1 MREVDISIVAYQPDL
16 ALLEGLL
23 ASLAEPTREA
33 MRRSLFIHDNSADPA
48 VAAKIAA
55 LPRLQAGGGFDR
67 VDVRHSATN
76 LGFGRA
82 HNANAARGS
91 ASFLL
96 VLNQDCILEPGVL
109 DSLLTSVAA
118 DAEEIAAWELR
129 QIPYEHPKSYD
140 PVTLDTPWA
149 SAAAIL
155 LRRRAFDEVGGFEPH
170 IFMYGEDV
178 DLSWRLRARGWRVV
192 YRPRCAVVHR
202 TYREAGEVKPLQV
215 IGGVLTNLCL
225 RARYGGVLRTLEGLV
240 MLAAELLAP
249 RSFRGRRRGLAKA
262 ALTFLVRWPYFAWTS
277 VPPTQA
283 FQPQFSGWGYEARR
297 DGAFVEF
304 ASRRENPARSRPRV
318 SILIRTADRPAWLCQ
333 ALQSCANQTY
343 ENLEVVVIED
353 GPESA
358 RAIVERFGDRL
369 SIRYR
374 ATGARMGRARAGNLA
389 LAEASG
395 EWLNFLD
402 DDDLLFADHVEVLVD
417 AVQRAGAAGAYALAW
432 ETQTELLDKQQ
443 ARYHEVAHITRHHQ
457 PFDRITLWHHNYL
470 PIQAVMFNRR
480 LWEQYGGFD
489 EAMDQ
494 LEDWNLWTRYTL
506 EDDFVLVA
514 KTTSKY
520 RVPANARIA
529 AERQALLDKAYADA
543 LERQSALVVTLSP
556 RDISRMADSY
566 VRSQAVMM
574 VARNEPRPDAA
585 SRDALERQSALVV
598 TLSPREISRMADSY
612 VRSQTVMMVTRS
624 DLRRF
629 VESTRFLAWLAS
641 YRHSARRAL
650 RRLRLIP

>member
-1 MREVDISIVAYQPDL
+1 MREVDISIVTFQPDL
-16 ALLEGLL
+16 VLLEQLL
-23 ASLAEPTREA
+23 ASLAEPGREA
-33 MRRSLFIHDNSADPA
+33 LARNLFIQDNSADPA

-55 LPRLQAGGGFDR
+55 LPRLQPGGGFDR
-67 VDVRHSATN
+67 VDVKRSAAN
-76 LGFGRA
+76 LGFGRG
-82 HNANAARGS
+82 HNANAARGT
-91 ASFLL
+91 APYLL

-109 DSLLTSVAA
+109 ESLLASATGDA
-118 DAEEIAAWELR
+118 DAIGAWELR

-149 SAAAIL
+149 SGAAML
-155 LRRRAFDEVGGFEPH
+155 LRRSAFDSVAGFEPR

-240 MLAAELLAP
+240 MLTAEFFAP
-249 RSFRGRRRGLAKA
+249 RSFPGRRRGLAKA
-262 ALTFLVRWPYFAWTS
+262 GLTFLVRWPYFAWTS
-277 VPPTQA
+277 VLPTQA
-283 FQPQFSGWGYEARR
+283 FQPQFNGWGYEARR
-297 DGAFVEF
+297 DGAFVAF
-304 ASRRENPARSRPRV
+304 ASHRENPARRRPRV
-318 SILIRTADRPAWLCQ
+318 SILIRTVDRPAWLRQ

-353 GPESA
+353 GPGSA
-358 RAIVERFGDRL
+358 RAIVDQFSDRL
-369 SIRYR
+369 CIRYR
-374 ATGARMGRARAGNLA
+374 ATGTRVGRARAGNLA
-389 LAEASG
+389 LAQASG

-417 AVQRAGAAGAYALAW
+417 VVQRSAAAGAYALAW

-443 ARYHEVAHITRHHQ
+443 ARYHEVAHVTRHHQ

-470 PIQAVMFNRR
+470 PIQSVMFHRR
-480 LWEQYGGFD
+480 LWEQHGGFD
-489 EAMDQ
+489 ESMDQ

-520 RVPANARIA
+520 RVPANARLA
-529 AERQALLDKAYADA
+529 AERQALLDKAYAPA
-543 LERQSALVVTLSP
+543 LERQSALL
-556 RDISRMADSY
+556 
-566 VRSQAVMM
+566 
-574 VARNEPRPDAA
+574 
-585 SRDALERQSALVV
+585 V

-612 VRSQTVMMVTRS
+612 VRSQTVMMVTRNESPHDRAGADTLERQSALAVTLSPREISRMADSYVRSQAFMMVTRS

-629 VESTRFLAWLAS
+629 VESTRFLTWLAS
-641 YRHSARRAL
+641 YRHPARRAL